1 MADILAL
8 VLTCNCAQPRD
19 NNNRKL
25 TPISPRN
32 ALPCMIVGESCNIKT
47 SLLFLTAVTAASDLG
62 VRVVFFTPTP
72 FQSLPGLLQD
82 SLACLNPE
90 SLKKITFM
98 YSRSQEELLQ
108 NVAYLHES
116 VRQAAVLPAL
126 LIVDRLDRY
135 LGLQREEQAAA
146 AVHLSALLIDT
157 ASFLTRN
164 SEEPCRVI
172 VSFDVEQQGQAPR
185 ELAAPDPILSIL
197 NRYFSVH
204 CTLDRDRRSGV
215 PSPPGEPGDAWQIY
229 FSGAGN
235 TVAHGGSNQGD
246 QILGRQWQLAICPN
260 GTMEFLPTSMESCVN
275 E

>member
-8 VLTCNCAQPRD
+8 VLKCNCAQLRD
-19 NNNRKL
+19 NNDRKL
-25 TPISPRN
+25 TSISGQN

-47 SLLFLTAVTAASDLG
+47 SLLFLTAVTAASELG
-62 VRVVFFTPTP
+62 VRVLFFTPTP

-82 SLACLNPE
+82 SLACLNPD

-108 NVAYLHES
+108 DVACLHES
-116 VRQAAVLPAL
+116 VRQAAVPPAL
-126 LIVDRLDRY
+126 LIVDRLDLY

-172 VSFDVEQQGQAPR
+172 VSFDMERQGQMPW
-185 ELAAPDPILSIL
+185 ELVAPDPVLSIL
-197 NRYFSVH
+197 DRYFSVH
-204 CTLDRDRRSGV
+204 CTLDQDRHSGA

-235 TVAHGGSNQGD
+235 TVANSGSNQGD
-246 QILGRQWQLAICPN
+246 QILGCLWKLTIRPN
-260 GTMEFLPTSMESCVN
+260 GTMEFSPTSMESCVN
-275 E
+275 